1 MLLDV
6 GSDCLCMVESDSG
19 TEADAPPIGV
29 VSPYESGGSLVTTI
43 PSAVREAVDLDADD
57 ELFCR
62 VRDGR
67 IELQKTTS
75 LGRFSDE

>member
-1 MLLDV
+1 VD
-6 GSDCLCMVESDSG
+6 
-19 TEADAPPIGV
+19 IGQ
-29 VSPYESGGSLVTTI
+29 G
-43 PSAVREAVDLDADD
+43 DD
-57 ELFCR
+57 ELFYR